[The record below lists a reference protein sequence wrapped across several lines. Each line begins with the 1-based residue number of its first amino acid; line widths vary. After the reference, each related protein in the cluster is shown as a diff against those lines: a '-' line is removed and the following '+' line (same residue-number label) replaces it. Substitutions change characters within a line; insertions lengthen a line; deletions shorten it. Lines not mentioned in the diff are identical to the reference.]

1 MDDLD
6 FSAKPAPRPEAAA
19 RAAAQVAAQSP
30 LYQPALALEF
40 FRSTGTLEEKPAGK
54 PIFSEHE
61 KAGGLF
67 SKGARMY
74 LLLEGEIGL
83 MIRNKFFGVVKP
95 GDVFGELAV
104 IANLPRSA
112 TAMAKINCRV
122 LSLDEKQFHAALEK
136 KPEFALMLMSTMVQ
150 RLRQS
155 IAKLGA
161 TGPAAGAPAE
171 RSDILDRKT
180 LAGLQR
186 ELAMPEAAQFP
197 AGKVI
202 MSAGAVGAFMYVVL
216 EGRVAI
222 SVGNSVVERVGSGGM
237 FGEMALVDRS
247 ARAASAT
254 AETDCKLLA
263 INRTDF
269 LELVKAK
276 PAFGASLLKSVALR
290 MQQLAQQVAQQLH
303 PRVAGGAKN
312 GHAQGCPFPP
322 GSLMRRQFQR
332 FEYCGRLRALC
343 RPYFLRSTAR
353 GSRVIKPA
361 FLSGERKSGL
371 TCRRACVIP

>member
-1 MDDLD
+1 MAVAMEDLD
-6 FSAKPAPRPEAAA
+6 FSTKPTPHPDAAA
-19 RAAAQVAAQSP
+19 RATAQVAAQSP

-40 FRSTGTLEEKPAGK
+40 FRSAGTLEEKPGGK
-54 PIFSEHE
+54 PIFSESE

-95 GDVFGELAV
+95 GDIFGELAV
-104 IANLPRSA
+104 IAGLPRSA
-112 TAMAKINCRV
+112 TAMAKIDCRV
-122 LSLDEKQFHAALEK
+122 LSLDEKQFHIALEK

-155 IAKLGA
+155 IAKLGTA
-161 TGPAAGAPAE
+161 RQTVARAE

-180 LAGLQR
+180 LSDLQS
-186 ELAMPEAAQFP
+186 ELAAQEPASFP

-216 EGRVAI
+216 EGRVVI
-222 SVGNSVVERVGSGGM
+222 TVGNSVVERVGPGGI

-254 AETDCKLLA
+254 AEIDCKLLA

-269 LELVKAK
+269 IKLVKAK
-276 PAFGASLLKSVALR
+276 PAFGASLLKSIAVR
-290 MQQLAQQVAQQLH
+290 MQQLAQQVAQLQ
-303 PRVAGGAKN
+303 A
-312 GHAQGCPFPP
+312 
-322 GSLMRRQFQR
+322 
-332 FEYCGRLRALC
+332 
-343 RPYFLRSTAR
+343 
-353 GSRVIKPA
+353 
-361 FLSGERKSGL
+361 
-371 TCRRACVIP
+371 

>member
-1 MDDLD
+1 MEDLD
-6 FSAKPAPRPEAAA
+6 FSAKPTPHPEAAA

-30 LYQPALALEF
+30 LYQPAVALQF
-40 FRSTGTLEEKPAGK
+40 LRAAGTLEAKPAGQK
-54 PIFSEHE
+54 P
-61 KAGGLF
+61 GGLF

-104 IANLPRSA
+104 IAGLPRSA

-122 LSLDEKQFHAALEK
+122 LSLDEKQFYAALEK
-136 KPEFALMLMSTMVQ
+136 KPEFALMLMSTMIQ

-155 IAKLGA
+155 IVKLGTA
-161 TGPAAGAPAE
+161 RPAVAPAE
-171 RSDILDRKT
+171 HSDILDRKT
-180 LAGLQR
+180 LACLQQA
-186 ELAMPEAAQFP
+186 LAAQGPAEFP

-222 SVGNSVVERVGSGGM
+222 SVGNSVVEHVGSGGM

-247 ARAASAT
+247 ARAASAS

-269 LELVKAK
+269 LGLVRSK
-276 PAFGASLLKSVALR
+276 PAFGASLLKSIAVR
-290 MQQLAQQVAQQLH
+290 MQQLAQQVAQLQ
-303 PRVAGGAKN
+303 
-312 GHAQGCPFPP
+312 
-322 GSLMRRQFQR
+322 S
-332 FEYCGRLRALC
+332 
-343 RPYFLRSTAR
+343 
-353 GSRVIKPA
+353 
-361 FLSGERKSGL
+361 
-371 TCRRACVIP
+371 

>member
-1 MDDLD
+1 MEDLD
-6 FSAKPAPRPEAAA
+6 FSAKPTPRASAAA
-19 RAAAQVAAQSP
+19 QAAVQVAAQSP

-40 FRSTGTLEEKPAGK
+40 FRSAGSLEEHPAGK
-54 PIFSEHE
+54 PIFSENE

-83 MIRNKFFGVVKP
+83 MIKNKFFGVVKP

-104 IANLPRSA
+104 IAGLARSA

-122 LSLDEKQFHAALEK
+122 LSLDEKQFHTALEK

-155 IAKLGA
+155 IAKLG
-161 TGPAAGAPAE
+161 TGKAAPTDPAE

-180 LAGLQR
+180 LAQVQK
-186 ELAMPEAAQFP
+186 ELSTQVPAEFG

-222 SVGNSVVERVGSGGM
+222 SVGDSVVERVGAGGV

-247 ARAASAT
+247 ARAASAV
-254 AETDCKLLA
+254 AETDCRLLA
-263 INRTDF
+263 INRVDF
-269 LELVKAK
+269 LNLVKAK
-276 PAFGASLLKSVALR
+276 PAFGASLLKSIAVR
-290 MQQLAQQVAQQLH
+290 MQQLAQQLA
-303 PRVAGGAKN
+303 
-312 GHAQGCPFPP
+312 
-322 GSLMRRQFQR
+322 
-332 FEYCGRLRALC
+332 RLQ
-343 RPYFLRSTAR
+343 S
-353 GSRVIKPA
+353 
-361 FLSGERKSGL
+361 
-371 TCRRACVIP
+371 

>member
-1 MDDLD
+1 MEDLD
-6 FSAKPAPRPEAAA
+6 FSAKPTPRPDAVA
-19 RAAAQVAAQSP
+19 RATAQVAAQSP
-30 LYQPALALEF
+30 LYQPAVALEF
-40 FRSTGTLEEKPAGK
+40 FRSAGTLEEKPGGK
-54 PIFSEHE
+54 PIFSEND

-95 GDVFGELAV
+95 GDIFGELAV
-104 IANLPRSA
+104 IGGLPRSA

-122 LSLDEKQFHAALEK
+122 LSLDEKQFRAALEK

-155 IAKLGA
+155 IAKLGTA
-161 TGPAAGAPAE
+161 RPAVAPVE
-171 RSDILDRKT
+171 HSDILDRKT
-180 LAGLQR
+180 LAGVQS
-186 ELAMPEAAQFP
+186 EPAAQEPASFP

-222 SVGNSVVERVGSGGM
+222 SVGNSVVERVGPGGI

-254 AETDCKLLA
+254 AETDCRMLA

-269 LELVKAK
+269 INLVKAK
-276 PAFGASLLKSVALR
+276 PGFGASLLKSIAVR
-290 MQQLAQQVAQQLH
+290 MQQLAQQVAQLQ
-303 PRVAGGAKN
+303 A
-312 GHAQGCPFPP
+312 
-322 GSLMRRQFQR
+322 
-332 FEYCGRLRALC
+332 
-343 RPYFLRSTAR
+343 
-353 GSRVIKPA
+353 
-361 FLSGERKSGL
+361 
-371 TCRRACVIP
+371 

>member
-6 FSAKPAPRPEAAA
+6 FSAKPTHHPEAAA
-19 RAAAQVAAQSP
+19 RATAQIAAQSP

-40 FRSTGTLEEKPAGK
+40 FRSAGTLEEKTAGK
-54 PIFSEHE
+54 AIFSESE

-67 SKGARMY
+67 SKSARMY

-95 GDVFGELAV
+95 GDIFGELAV
-104 IANLPRSA
+104 IADLPRSA
-112 TAMAKINCRV
+112 TAMAKINCRM

-155 IAKLGA
+155 IVKLDA
-161 TGPAAGAPAE
+161 ASRPAARAPAE
-171 RSDILDRKT
+171 RSDILDRKA

-186 ELAMPEAAQFP
+186 ELAAQEPVEFP

-216 EGRVAI
+216 EGHVAI
-222 SVGNSVVERVGSGGM
+222 SVRNSVVERVGPGGV

-247 ARAASAT
+247 ARAASAS
-254 AETDCKLLA
+254 AETDCTLLA

-269 LELVKAK
+269 LKLVKAK
-276 PAFGASLLKSVALR
+276 PAFGASLLKSIAVR
-290 MQQLAQQVAQQLH
+290 MQQLAQQVAQLQ
-303 PRVAGGAKN
+303 
-312 GHAQGCPFPP
+312 
-322 GSLMRRQFQR
+322 S
-332 FEYCGRLRALC
+332 
-343 RPYFLRSTAR
+343 
-353 GSRVIKPA
+353 
-361 FLSGERKSGL
+361 
-371 TCRRACVIP
+371 

>member
-6 FSAKPAPRPEAAA
+6 FSAKPASRPEAAA
-19 RAAAQVAAQSP
+19 RAAAQVAVPSP
-30 LYQPALALEF
+30 LYQPAVALEF
-40 FRSTGTLEEKPAGK
+40 FRSAGTLEEKPAGK
-54 PIFSEHE
+54 PIFSENE
-61 KAGGLF
+61 KPGGLF

-83 MIRNKFFGVVKP
+83 MIKNKFFGVVKP

-104 IANLPRSA
+104 IADLPRSA

-136 KPEFALMLMSTMVQ
+136 KPEFALMLMGIMVQ

-155 IAKLGA
+155 IAKLR
-161 TGPAAGAPAE
+161 AASTPRGAPAE

-180 LAGLQR
+180 LASLEKGL
-186 ELAMPEAAQFP
+186 AAQEPAEFQ

-216 EGRVAI
+216 EGHVAI
-222 SVGNSVVERVGSGGM
+222 SVGKNVVERVGSGGM

-269 LELVKAK
+269 LGLVKAK
-276 PAFGASLLKSVALR
+276 PAFGASLLKSIAVR
-290 MQQLAQQVAQQLH
+290 MQQLALQVA
-303 PRVAGGAKN
+303 
-312 GHAQGCPFPP
+312 
-322 GSLMRRQFQR
+322 
-332 FEYCGRLRALC
+332 
-343 RPYFLRSTAR
+343 
-353 GSRVIKPA
+353 
-361 FLSGERKSGL
+361 
-371 TCRRACVIP
+371 

>member
-1 MDDLD
+1 MEDLD
-6 FSAKPAPRPEAAA
+6 FSAKSAAGPGAAA

-30 LYQPALALEF
+30 LYQPALALQF
-40 FRSTGTLEEKPAGK
+40 FRSAGELEQKAAGK
-54 PIFSEHE
+54 PIFSENE

-74 LLLEGEIGL
+74 LLLDGEIGL

-104 IANLPRSA
+104 IAGLPRSA
-112 TAMAKINCRV
+112 TAMAKIDCRV

-136 KPEFALMLMSTMVQ
+136 KPEFALMLMSIMVQ

-155 IAKLGA
+155 MAKLGA
-161 TGPAAGAPAE
+161 ADAPAAGASADRGE
-171 RSDILDRKT
+171 ILERKT

-186 ELAMPEAAQFP
+186 ELAAREPAGFP

-222 SVGNSVVERVGSGGM
+222 SVRASVVERVGPGGM
-237 FGEMALVDRS
+237 FGEMALVDRA

-269 LELVKAK
+269 INLVKAK
-276 PAFGASLLKSVALR
+276 PAFGASLLKSIALR
-290 MQQLAQQVAQQLH
+290 MQQLAQQLGQL
-303 PRVAGGAKN
+303 
-312 GHAQGCPFPP
+312 Q
-322 GSLMRRQFQR
+322 S
-332 FEYCGRLRALC
+332 
-343 RPYFLRSTAR
+343 
-353 GSRVIKPA
+353 
-361 FLSGERKSGL
+361 
-371 TCRRACVIP
+371 

>member
-1 MDDLD
+1 MASASSGLGIRIAPTMDDLD
-6 FSAKPAPRPEAAA
+6 FLAKPTPRPEAVA
-19 RAAAQVAAQSP
+19 RATAQVAAQSP
-30 LYQPALALEF
+30 LYQPAIALEF
-40 FRSTGTLEEKPAGK
+40 FKSAGTIEEKPGGK
-54 PIFSEHE
+54 PIFSENE

-95 GDVFGELAV
+95 GDIFGELAV
-104 IANLPRSA
+104 IAGLPRSA

-136 KPEFALMLMSTMVQ
+136 KPEFALMLMSSMVQ

-155 IAKLGA
+155 IAKLGTA
-161 TGPAAGAPAE
+161 RPAADAPAE

-180 LAGLQR
+180 LAGLQG
-186 ELAMPEAAQFP
+186 ELAAQEPAGFP

-222 SVGNSVVERVGSGGM
+222 LVDNSVVERVGPGGI
-237 FGEMALVDRS
+237 FGALALVDRS

-254 AETDCKLLA
+254 AETDCRLLA

-269 LELVKAK
+269 INLVKAK
-276 PAFGASLLKSVALR
+276 PAFGASLLKSIALR
-290 MQQLAQQVAQQLH
+290 MQQLALQVAQLQ
-303 PRVAGGAKN
+303 A
-312 GHAQGCPFPP
+312 
-322 GSLMRRQFQR
+322 
-332 FEYCGRLRALC
+332 
-343 RPYFLRSTAR
+343 
-353 GSRVIKPA
+353 
-361 FLSGERKSGL
+361 
-371 TCRRACVIP
+371 